1 MTTNTART
9 SSTRTGT
16 APTPATARTVLFD
29 ELGGPE
35 VLRVEEL
42 PLPAPGPGEV
52 LVRVEALGL
61 NRAEALF
68 RAGTYYYRPNLPAS
82 RLGYEAAGIVEA
94 VGDGVRA
101 HSPGDAVMTGPG
113 IEMSAQGV
121 YADRVVLPADS
132 VVARPA
138 GLDAVTA
145 AATWLAYSTA
155 YGGMLEAGGL
165 RPGDHVVITA
175 ASSGV
180 GIAALQ
186 TATRIGAVPIA
197 VTRTGAKRRQL
208 LDHGAALVVASDT
221 EDVVEK
227 VRRFTGGKGAELVF
241 DAVGGAGLAELSGAA
256 TADGTV
262 VVYGFLDA
270 STPMQMP
277 LNWPLTVRG
286 YANSRLSEGAA
297 GRRRVNAFIESGIRD
312 GTFRPA
318 VAEVFE
324 GLERIGDAHRLLEA
338 NEHVGKVVVRVAP

>member
-1 MTTNTART
+1 MTKNTAMK
-9 SSTRTGT
+9 T
-16 APTPATARTVLFD
+16 ARNTARTVLFD
-29 ELGGPE
+29 EVGGPD

-68 RAGTYYYRPNLPAS
+68 RAGTYYYPPTLPAS

-94 VGDGVRA
+94 VGEGVTGYA
-101 HSPGDAVMTGPG
+101 PGDAVLTGPG
-113 IEMSAQGV
+113 IEMSARGV
-121 YADRVVLPADS
+121 YADRVVLPVDS
-132 VVARPA
+132 VLPRPA
-138 GLDAVTA
+138 GLDAVTG

-155 YGGMLEAGGL
+155 YGGMLETGGL

-186 TATRIGAVPIA
+186 TAARIGAVPIA
-197 VTRTGAKRRQL
+197 VTRTDEKRQRL
-208 LDHGAALVVASDT
+208 LDHGAALVIASDT
-221 EDVVEK
+221 EDVVKE
-227 VRRFTGGKGAELVF
+227 VHRFTGGKGAELIF

-256 TADGTV
+256 VTGGTV
-262 VVYGFLDA
+262 VVYGFLDRRH
-270 STPMQMP
+270 PMQMP

-286 YANSRLSEGAA
+286 YANAQMSEDAE
-297 GRRRVNAFIESGIRD
+297 GRRRVNAFIESGVRD
-312 GTFRPA
+312 GTLRPV

-324 GLERIGDAHRLLEA
+324 GLESIRDAHRLLEA
-338 NEHVGKVVVRVAP
+338 NGHVGKVVVRLTP